1 MFPHLNSMNY
11 VFNWFLYFSSLNL
24 GIIGFF
30 FKSEDISKI
39 RSNLIV
45 IINSI
50 ILETYAVS
58 TYIVLKFFTWNPL
71 YIGTH
76 SDKTNLFL
84 HAYHTSSLEDL
95 FFWDIKKSFKKYTYR
110 IQLQL
115 KNFLIN
121 KYSLTMFPELHRKFQ
136 R

>member
-24 GIIGFF
+24 GIIVFF

-58 TYIVLKFFTWNPL
+58 TYIVLKFLTWNPL
-71 YIGTH
+71 YRYSLWQNKFIFTCI
-76 SDKTNLFL
+76 SYTLFRRP
-84 HAYHTSSLEDL
+84 

-115 KNFLIN
+115 RNVLIN
-121 KYSLTMFPELHRKFQ
+121 KYSLTMFPELHGKFQ